1 MIDGEVLP
9 ALYNGVE
16 IPELL
21 SWIEEG
27 EAHCIPHIEWAIKSK
42 QAGRIIV
49 LSNDSDMFALLTHF
63 MPYFSS
69 IGVSEVWQQYG
80 TGEHRRML
88 PIHHVPVAIGESK
101 SKALIKAHILSGDD
115 CMSKVGSKHAAVMFD
130 PEYFLRGFGETKEIT
145 DQDFAYTEEYLVK
158 LWSGVK
164 SKSNSKTFDNLR
176 KEKYFSG
183 TGIDLLPLLAV
194 LSRAIFTEVIF

>member
-42 QAGRIIV
+42 QAGRIVV

-63 MPYFSS
+63 KPYFS
-69 IGVSEVWQQYG
+69 
-80 TGEHRRML
+80 
-88 PIHHVPVAIGESK
+88 
-101 SKALIKAHILSGDD
+101 
-115 CMSKVGSKHAAVMFD
+115 F
-130 PEYFLRGFGETKEIT
+130 
-145 DQDFAYTEEYLVK
+145 
-158 LWSGVK
+158 
-164 SKSNSKTFDNLR
+164 
-176 KEKYFSG
+176 
-183 TGIDLLPLLAV
+183 
-194 LSRAIFTEVIF
+194 